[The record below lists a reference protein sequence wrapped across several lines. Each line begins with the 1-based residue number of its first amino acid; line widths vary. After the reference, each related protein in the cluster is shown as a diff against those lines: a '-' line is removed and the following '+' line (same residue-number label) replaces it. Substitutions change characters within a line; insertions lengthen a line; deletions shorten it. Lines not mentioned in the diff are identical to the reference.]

1 MEQAQDLNFDD
12 IIASD
17 DLTVIDFSATWCMP
31 CRMLKPILE
40 RVAEKLTDVNFYN
53 LDIDENEEIAK
64 RYRIFSVPTLVCFR
78 KGKKIDSLVGLNN
91 FEEIDAMVV
100 DYKFMFKDS
109 PSTDGMMMKHYAPI
123 IEYEINGKTYRH
135 VMTDMISTSRS
146 KWLSIHVSVDKNNPY
161 HVVQLSSG
169 TRIAYLLY
177 GILFVILGIGAV
189 VANIMELLK

>member
-1 MEQAQDLNFDD
+1 MGETIFK
-12 IIASD
+12 ITIAFFGCFG
-17 DLTVIDFSATWCMP
+17 TSAWC
-31 CRMLKPILE
+31 
-40 RVAEKLTDVNFYN
+40 FY
-53 LDIDENEEIAK
+53 
-64 RYRIFSVPTLVCFR
+64 RF
-78 KGKKIDSLVGLNN
+78 KKQKDAISYANQNN